1 MLRANLD
8 GSLTTCQGSLVANVT
23 IPLDDPVVT
32 ATETI
37 YVTGQ
42 ITLLRSPV
50 NTISVPQQPRDD
62 GTYAPARALAERIYV
77 PLFECLVA
85 KVEASCS

>member
-1 MLRANLD
+1 M
-8 GSLTTCQGSLVANVT
+8 
-23 IPLDDPVVT
+23 
-32 ATETI
+32 
-37 YVTGQ
+37 
-42 ITLLRSPV
+42 LRSPV
-50 NTISVPQQPRDD
+50 NTFSVPQQPRDD